1 MSGGLRSSEEA
12 GAPPALAEWRA
23 AEEQLSA
30 LVLAAPSEYER
41 SLRAVR
47 RAADE
52 LRDCTTVDAL
62 TAVWQEPARRPRVD
76 VLAVQPVVGAAFLL
90 RYREIVAEQRAAA
103 ARRRIDAA
111 TAAGERWVTLTDA
124 PWPRGVELLHPYER
138 VDLCL
143 ADRTAVR
150 AVVELDPDTYLPAY
164 AVEVVA
170 ADGTAARQ
178 TYSDATAWRAGFEE
192 ARRRLDDSAHKN
204 C

>member
-1 MSGGLRSSEEA
+1 LRHARVGHDRGGQARPPARHPRLQHPGEARGCAHHGDLEPVAGMSGGLRSSEEA

-76 VLAVQPVVGAAFLL
+76 VLAVQPFVGAAFLL

-103 ARRRIDAA
+103 ARRRI
-111 TAAGERWVTLTDA
+111 
-124 PWPRGVELLHPYER
+124 
-138 VDLCL
+138 
-143 ADRTAVR
+143 
-150 AVVELDPDTYLPAY
+150 
-164 AVEVVA
+164 
-170 ADGTAARQ
+170 
-178 TYSDATAWRAGFEE
+178 
-192 ARRRLDDSAHKN
+192 
-204 C
+204 